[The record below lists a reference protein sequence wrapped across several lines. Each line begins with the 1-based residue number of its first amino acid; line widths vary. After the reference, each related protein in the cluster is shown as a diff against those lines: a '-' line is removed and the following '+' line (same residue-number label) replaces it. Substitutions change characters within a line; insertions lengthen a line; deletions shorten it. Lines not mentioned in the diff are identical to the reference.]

1 MSSTHPQDGQNPDH
15 LDRLDPRDDAGRRHV
30 DDHRGDER
38 GADLRDDRERRHD
51 DRDLDR
57 RDDHDHDH
65 DRPYAA
71 DTGRAVDDRDRR
83 ERRHDDRDHDHDLDR
98 RRHDRHDRDA
108 VREPGRGKAILAG
121 LLLVLGGALLLT
133 ELVSFSDADTATGDG
148 LQGLM
153 GSMGRMLLPVLGLVL
168 MLIAFM
174 VRKSKATILLLVLG
188 VLALLTTVGA
198 RLFGDQLGGQADTGN
213 MPEIVMIAGVIATV
227 LTGLLTIAH
236 GIVMFARRNHVSRA
250 ERRALARQHR

>member
-83 ERRHDDRDHDHDLDR
+83 ERRHDDR
-98 RRHDRHDRDA
+98 DRDA

-198 RLFGDQLGGQADTGN
+198 RLFGDQLGAQADTGN
-213 MPEIVMIAGVIATV
+213 MPQIVMIAGVIATV

-250 ERRALARQHR
+250 ERRALARQHS

>member
-51 DRDLDR
+51 D
-57 RDDHDHDH
+57 HDH

-83 ERRHDDRDHDHDLDR
+83 ERRDDHDLDR

-198 RLFGDQLGGQADTGN
+198 RLFGDQLGAQADTGN
-213 MPEIVMIAGVIATV
+213 MPQIVMIAGVIATV

>member
-57 RDDHDHDH
+57 RDDHD
-65 DRPYAA
+65 RPYAA

-83 ERRHDDRDHDHDLDR
+83 ERRDDHDLDR